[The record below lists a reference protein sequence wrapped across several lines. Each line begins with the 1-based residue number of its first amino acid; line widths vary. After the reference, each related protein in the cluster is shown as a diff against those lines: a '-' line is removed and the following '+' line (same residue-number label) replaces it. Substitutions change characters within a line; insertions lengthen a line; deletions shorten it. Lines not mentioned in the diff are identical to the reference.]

1 MAGRWRS
8 LTRLHTKPS
17 PDGWEQDLYK
27 LIDAVLITA
36 CWQAGDPKQRE
47 TFSQKLVHIFK
58 AVLEVREAL
67 GEKFT
72 SADLELVFIT
82 GGEKFDTQTMVDSW
96 DVADD
101 DGEEGLTVAGTTGLG
116 LSLKKKGDTTI
127 HIIAQ
132 TKVVLEST
140 LKAAIA

>member
-1 MAGRWRS
+1 
-8 LTRLHTKPS
+8 
-17 PDGWEQDLYK
+17 
-27 LIDAVLITA
+27 
-36 CWQAGDPKQRE
+36 
-47 TFSQKLVHIFK
+47 
-58 AVLEVREAL
+58 
-67 GEKFT
+67 
-72 SADLELVFIT
+72 
-82 GGEKFDTQTMVDSW
+82 MVDSW